1 MKFLPC
7 LVAGLGLACP
17 AGAAVLNLTN
27 VTIAGE
33 TPDTLVSTSNS
44 TFRGGF
50 INGALFRD
58 PSVDGSAGS
67 GTFRDLY
74 RISPANGQA
83 NVIEQGYNRPGVMNT
98 DVPNGFDPYLKFG
111 DLIQDAAQT
120 SYIFVIDINESKGGS
135 ESYLSLDDF
144 KVWVGGTTD
153 PNPLPGTLSDMMTS
167 LGAPAYDMNPSGQ
180 QNFAMLDA
188 ELSTGSGGGDVFIF
202 IPKSYFPQNA
212 DPNRNIYI
220 YTKMGSYTGAPG
232 FGAGS
237 TQEQVSIPG
246 KSIVGNTA
254 SNVSTIGT
262 GLANIPEPST
272 CTALL
277 TAGLLGLRRRR
288 R

>member
-1 MKFLPC
+1 
-7 LVAGLGLACP
+7 
-17 AGAAVLNLTN
+17 
-27 VTIAGE
+27 
-33 TPDTLVSTSNS
+33 
-44 TFRGGF
+44 
-50 INGALFRD
+50 
-58 PSVDGSAGS
+58 
-67 GTFRDLY
+67 
-74 RISPANGQA
+74 
-83 NVIEQGYNRPGVMNT
+83 MNT
-98 DVPNGFDPYLKFG
+98 DVPNGFNPYLKFG

-153 PNPLPGTLSDMMTS
+153 PNPLPNTLSGVMTS
-167 LGAPAYDMNPSGQ
+167 LGVPAYDMNPSGQ

-188 ELSTGSGGGDVFIF
+188 QLSTGSGGGDVFIF

-212 DPNRNIYI
+212 DPNSYVYI

-237 TQEQVSIPG
+237 TQEQISIPG

-262 GLANIPEPST
+262 GLATIPEPSS
-272 CTALL
+272 CTALAA
-277 TAGLLGLRRRR
+277 AGLLALRRRR